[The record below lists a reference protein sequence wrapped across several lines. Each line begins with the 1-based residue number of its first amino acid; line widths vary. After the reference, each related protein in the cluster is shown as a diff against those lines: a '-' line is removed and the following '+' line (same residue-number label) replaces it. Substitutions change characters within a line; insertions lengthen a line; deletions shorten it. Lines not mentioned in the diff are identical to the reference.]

1 MAEHRDNATS
11 CETSAQTV
19 MEQQSPLTN
28 TDTMA
33 PFSAGPASRED
44 LPSDSDASVLGK
56 HSSALSHNKSHEPID
71 SDGQRMDRSS
81 QRLAVP
87 PIRTRF
93 RSTSDPSSRNLQSAL
108 ISSDESEGESDV
120 FSNGQ
125 GLIQS
130 TQATSSIGQASPL
143 LATHDES
150 QQAPGPET
158 LLLDVQHDRVV
169 GDNRHLLQEES
180 ILNES
185 SAGPHSPCDDRSLRV
200 AKDSIRGG
208 GICFDEAPSSS
219 DAESEDPYVPIAKV
233 MSLHSRIWDCMI
245 KTPTGQKFL
254 PNGKLDEL
262 ITKESVETVL
272 REAFARDKPTWNKAK
287 IERKTIKLAERIC
300 IKDDVFDDNGKY
312 LQPIRQIFAILVLLE
327 TPSKILSFINA
338 NLSDYDLPLSFTE
351 DEEMQISAKRR
362 RNASNKTPLDE
373 MSYFQQWQP
382 GLKWTFWEMQWMV
395 IAPVLSEGDYN
406 DVQLLPLHEK
416 DILPFIIC
424 EGSARKDVGHGA
436 FGVVYKASIHP
447 RHHNFSDKALCE
459 RGFAI
464 KQIDQV
470 KRKSFDQERNILK
483 KFKGARSHPHVVS
496 LLSTFQQG
504 SNLGLVF
511 YRADGDLR
519 GFWKSNDLRS
529 QVERKTSTWVAK
541 QCAGLASALLRL
553 HNHET
558 FSRSSEDNED
568 TEEAPDSRKR
578 VKIAPAPKH
587 IHDQLDVVCGMP
599 RDKPLHCKT
608 VDELPRDEK
617 QTPSSPPT
625 TQQPDES
632 GKIRKYGRHGD
643 IKPENILWYKD
654 HTDDLGVLQFTDFGV
669 SDLKSDMSKSKV
681 QSNLAGTLAYR
692 APEFDVPEWAIRP
705 SADMWSLGCVY
716 LEFITWLLGGE
727 PLLKQF
733 AFERLSWDIFGHVTM
748 DTFFESDIVNHASG
762 KTIKLRVKASVISF
776 FNKLHEHKNCT
787 EYIHEFLILI
797 QDRMLVLES
806 DDKAES
812 NRILS
817 EELYAQL
824 NRFYEKCCKR
834 ELYTTEKQQ
843 WRCTLPTKRKPLDVR
858 KTYVEVEIPR
868 ENGEDGNSNNNNT
881 NNNDNSIRKAM
892 PKNHNNNRNGISAMQ
907 RHAAY
912 TRLQGHGLKENPQTH

>member
-11 CETSAQTV
+11 CQISAQTI
-19 MEQQSPLTN
+19 MEHQSPLTN
-28 TDTMA
+28 TDTMV
-33 PFSAGPASRED
+33 PFSARPASREN
-44 LPSDSDASVLGK
+44 LPSDDDASVPGK
-56 HSSALSHNKSHEPID
+56 HSSALSQDQSHEPID
-71 SDGQRMDRSS
+71 SDGRRMDQSF
-81 QRLAVP
+81 QRLTVP
-87 PIRTRF
+87 PIRTTRF
-93 RSTSDPSSRNLQSAL
+93 RSISDPSSTNLQSAL
-108 ISSDESEGESDV
+108 VSSDESEGESDV

-125 GLIQS
+125 GLVQS
-130 TQATSSIGQASPL
+130 TQATSSVGQASPL
-143 LATHDES
+143 LTTHDES
-150 QQAPGPET
+150 QQAPGPEN
-158 LLLDVQHDRVV
+158 LLLDVQPDRAV

-180 ILNES
+180 NLVES
-185 SAGPHSPCDDRSLRV
+185 SAGSHSPCDDRSLRV

-219 DAESEDPYVPIAKV
+219 DAESEDPCVPIAKV
-233 MSLHSRIWDCMI
+233 MSLHSRIWECMI

-262 ITKESVETVL
+262 INKESVETEL
-272 REAFARDKPTWNKAK
+272 REAFTRDKPTWNKTK
-287 IERKTIKLAERIC
+287 IERKTKRLAERIC
-300 IKDDVFDDNGKY
+300 IRDDFFDDNEKY
-312 LQPIRQIFAILVLLE
+312 LQPIRQIFTILVLLE

-362 RNASNKTPLDE
+362 RNASNKTPLDK
-373 MSYFQQWQP
+373 MSYFRHWQP

-416 DILPFIIC
+416 DILPFVIC

-436 FGVVYKASIHP
+436 FGVVYKADIHP
-447 RHHNFSDKALCE
+447 RHHNFNDKALCE

-519 GFWKSNDLRS
+519 GFWKSNDLQS
-529 QVERKTSTWVAK
+529 QVGMKTSTWVAK

-558 FSRSSEDNED
+558 FSQSSEDNED
-568 TEEAPDSRKR
+568 TEEMPNSRKK
-578 VKIAPAPKH
+578 VKIAAAPKH
-587 IHDQLDVVCGMP
+587 IHDQSDLACDM
-599 RDKPLHCKT
+599 
-608 VDELPRDEK
+608 PRDEK
-617 QTPSSPPT
+617 QTPPSPPT
-625 TQQPDES
+625 AQQPDES

-654 HTDDLGVLQFTDFGV
+654 RTGDLGVLQFTDFGV

-733 AFERLSWDIFGHVTM
+733 AYKRLSWDIFGHVSM
-748 DTFFESDIVNHASG
+748 DTFFESELNHASG
-762 KTIKLRVKASVISF
+762 KTIKLQVKDSVISF
-776 FNKLHEHKNCT
+776 FDKLHEHKNCT

-824 NRFYEKCCKR
+824 NRFYEKCCKS

-858 KTYVEVEIPR
+858 LTKVEIEIPR
-868 ENGEDGNSNNNNT
+868 ENGEDDYNNNSPQRAALPN
-881 NNNDNSIRKAM
+881 
-892 PKNHNNNRNGISAMQ
+892 KNNNNRNGVSAMQ